1 MVREGSFS
9 PNKKETRA
17 YLIRD
22 LQMECDCKSLEIM
35 RVKIYMLIPKLVT
48 LRNTVKWERKIPW
61 DFWSRTPENSSHGL
75 PCGNGIT
82 CTRSENSQLHTV
94 TENRSQQITPEA
106 MALQL
111 VRLQQ
116 STQHWAFIFFYE
128 SRFFLRAVLKLW
140 RVTLQWLWK
149 YSFFLLS

>member
-9 PNKKETRA
+9 PNRKETRA

-48 LRNTVKWERKIPW
+48 LGNTVSERKIFCEVFEAGPI
-61 DFWSRTPENSSHGL
+61 RTL
-75 PCGNGIT
+75 PMAYLLCGNGRNCIS
-82 CTRSENSQLHTV
+82 SENSQLHAV

-111 VRLQQ
+111 DRLQQ
-116 STQHWAFIFFYE
+116 STQHWASIFF
-128 SRFFLRAVLKLW
+128 
-140 RVTLQWLWK
+140 
-149 YSFFLLS
+149 